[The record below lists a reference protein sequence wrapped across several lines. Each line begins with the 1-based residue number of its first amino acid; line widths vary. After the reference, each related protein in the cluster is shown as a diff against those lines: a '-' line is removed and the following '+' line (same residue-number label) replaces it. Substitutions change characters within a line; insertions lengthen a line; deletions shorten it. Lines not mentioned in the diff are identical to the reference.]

1 MPVNVGVGRVYVG
14 AIVDADAQITESNE
28 GNNVAR
34 DPRGV
39 ATGPDFTVTVATTL
53 SSGPG
58 EDLDVILGLAT
69 SAGLTLYL
77 FYVLAR
83 PERF

>member
-1 MPVNVGVGRVYVG
+1 M
-14 AIVDADAQITESNE
+14 
-28 GNNVAR
+28 
-34 DPRGV
+34 
-39 ATGPDFTVTVATTL
+39 TV
-53 SSGPG
+53 
-58 EDLDVILGLAT
+58 DVILGLAT